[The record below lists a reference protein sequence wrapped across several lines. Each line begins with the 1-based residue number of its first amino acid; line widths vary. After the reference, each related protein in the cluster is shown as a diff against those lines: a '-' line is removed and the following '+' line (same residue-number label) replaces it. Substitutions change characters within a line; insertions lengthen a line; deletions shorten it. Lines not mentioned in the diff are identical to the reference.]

1 MTILILRKKMLDKPS
16 LLCHTIGMIKI
27 ENLTPLSNFQ
37 VVAVHRKTGKP
48 QFATITAPSQV
59 DADDFVAD
67 MASDWIVIR
76 DNKDLL
82 DDSN

>member
-1 MTILILRKKMLDKPS
+1 MTIKKD
-16 LLCHTIGMIKI
+16 LL
-27 ENLTPLSNFQ
+27 ELSSFQ

-48 QFATITAPSQV
+48 QFVTMLAPSQG

-67 MASDWIVIR
+67 TTPEWIIIR

-82 DDSN
+82 DDTN

>member
-1 MTILILRKKMLDKPS
+1 
-16 LLCHTIGMIKI
+16 MIKI
-27 ENLTPLSNFQ
+27 ENLPELSSFQ

-48 QFATITAPSQV
+48 QFVTMLAPSQE
-59 DADDFVAD
+59 DADNFVGEITPE
-67 MASDWIVIR
+67 WIIIR